1 MFYQAN
7 INVHLFVAWM
17 VVAFI
22 YPWFT
27 LLVGNFYALFDGG
40 FQQIWT
46 VIRGARGIKPTSQI
60 ETESPSSEE
69 SSGETKGGVVETKAV

>member
-1 MFYQAN
+1 MR
-7 INVHLFVAWM
+7 LFVAWM

-22 YPWFT
+22 YLWFT
-27 LLVGNFYALFDGG
+27 LLVGNFYVLFDGG

-46 VIRGARGIKPTSQI
+46 VILGARGIKSTSQI
-60 ETESPSSEE
+60 EAEPPSSEE